1 MTLQQLFAAIDQ
13 HPLPVLAYFTGLPL
27 LAWVTGRLRGTSPL
41 NQSPLR
47 WLYSAILYA
56 VCVPG
61 IAAAVVFADNLARG
75 QLLQA
80 GVLSQIL
87 PLLAM
92 LATLALVWRQADA
105 QQIPGFRR
113 IIGFMSLLALT
124 ALGLFLLMRTRIWV
138 FFGGGIGS
146 LLLLMA
152 ALFAALKWAF
162 DRAFGSGR

>member
-1 MTLQQLFAAIDQ
+1 MTLQALFAAIDQ
-13 HPLPVLAYFTGLPL
+13 HPLPVLAYFIGLPT
-27 LAWVTGRLRGTSPL
+27 LAWLAGRLHRGPL
-41 NQSPLR
+41 HQSPVR
-47 WLYSAILYA
+47 WLYSAVLYA

-61 IAAAVVFADNLARG
+61 IAAAVVFADNVAQGR
-75 QLLQA
+75 LLQV

-92 LATLALVWRQADA
+92 AASLLLIRRQAGPE
-105 QQIPGFRR
+105 QIPGFRR
-113 IIGFMSLLALT
+113 LTGFMALLVLT

-152 ALFAALKWAF
+152 ALFGLLKWAF
-162 DRAFGSGR
+162 DRAFGTRR